1 MTESV
6 SQILSGRQCQHIIS
20 VAIEISS
27 QHVDMVLI
35 MDYNDKDKDIV
46 GLIWCGY
53 LYNLEI
59 MLAIWVI

>member
-27 QHVDMVLI
+27 QHVDMVFI
-35 MDYNDKDKDIV
+35 MDYNGKDKDIV
-46 GLIWCGY
+46 GLIW
-53 LYNLEI
+53 
-59 MLAIWVI
+59 